1 MAISI
6 EQGRAAK
13 AAAKTALAHIPGVVG
28 IGLTMVGEDYA
39 IKVNLREALPPEV
52 HLPDRI
58 AGVQVCAEVVGAITK
73 RRDARP

>member
-13 AAAKTALAHIPGVVG
+13 AAAKTALAHLPGVVG
-28 IGLTMVGEDYA
+28 IGLTMIGDDYA
-39 IKVNLREALPPEV
+39 LKVNLREALPPDV

-58 AGVQVCAEVVGAITK
+58 KGVQVCAEVVGTIRK
-73 RRDARP
+73 QK